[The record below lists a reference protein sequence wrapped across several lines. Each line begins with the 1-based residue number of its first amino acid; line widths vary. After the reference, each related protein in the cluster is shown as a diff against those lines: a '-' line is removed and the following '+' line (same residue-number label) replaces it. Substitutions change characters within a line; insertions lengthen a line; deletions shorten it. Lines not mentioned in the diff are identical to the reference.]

1 VNKSFFKTLVLAISV
16 TTLLVALIKF
26 PKDGLEASTRGVDM
40 WWEIVF
46 PSLLPF
52 FIISELLISF
62 GVVAFVGVLLEP
74 LMRPLFRVPGS
85 GGFIW
90 AMGMA
95 SGFPSGAKWTARL
108 RSEGQITK
116 VEAERLVS
124 FTNSSNPLFI
134 FGAVSVGFFHN
145 TALGLILAISHYA
158 GNFIVGLIMR
168 FHGKHEK
175 NNRESKKRSFKHAFI
190 ELHKTRIKETRPL
203 GKILGDAVISSIET
217 LMMIGG
223 FIVIFSVI
231 NKLLYIMNFTE
242 MIAFFFN
249 YLLSLL
255 QIPTSFSIPL
265 ISGIFEITL
274 GSQLTSNVEAAPLL
288 MKAIIV
294 SFILGFSGI
303 SVHAQVASILAQTDI
318 RFAPFFFARILHGV
332 IASIITLIIW
342 KPLYEGSSLKEGLP
356 NVISVNNTVFDP
368 DLISSAMNWLSNL
381 GPIVTIAA
389 LLLYILLYFKK
400 TIDNR

>member
-1 VNKSFFKTLVLAISV
+1 
-16 TTLLVALIKF
+16 
-26 PKDGLEASTRGVDM
+26 
-40 WWEIVF
+40 
-46 PSLLPF
+46 
-52 FIISELLISF
+52 
-62 GVVAFVGVLLEP
+62 
-74 LMRPLFRVPGS
+74 
-85 GGFIW
+85 
-90 AMGMA
+90 MGMA

>member
-1 VNKSFFKTLVLAISV
+1 MNKSFLKTLVLAISA

-116 VEAERLVS
+116 TEAERLVS

-158 GNFIVGLIMR
+158 GNLIVGLIMR

-175 NNRESKKRSFKHAFI
+175 NSSESKMRSFKHAFI

-203 GKILGDAVISSIET
+203 GKILGDAVISSIES

-242 MIAFFFN
+242 MISFFFN

-255 QIPTSFSIPL
+255 QIPISFSIPL

-274 GSQLTSNVEAAPLL
+274 GSQLTSEVEAAPLL

-303 SVHAQVASILAQTDI
+303 SVHAQVASIIAQTDI

-342 KPLYEGSSLKEGLP
+342 KPLYESSNLKEGLP
-356 NVISVNNTVFDP
+356 NVIAVNNTVFDP
-368 DLISSAMNWLSNL
+368 DIITSAMNWLSNS
-381 GPIVTIAA
+381 GPLVTIAA
-389 LLLYILLYFKK
+389 LLLYILLYFKR